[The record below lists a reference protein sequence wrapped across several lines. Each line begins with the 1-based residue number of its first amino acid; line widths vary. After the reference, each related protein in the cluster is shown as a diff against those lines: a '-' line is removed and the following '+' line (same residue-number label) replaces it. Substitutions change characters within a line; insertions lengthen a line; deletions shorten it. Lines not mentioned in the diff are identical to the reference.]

1 MYIVAES
8 VAHISPYWAS
18 KAASAAVFWPSTLV
32 DSSCAR
38 LTRLAAI
45 TGGGT
50 IAASAVSK
58 AVTAD
63 MA

>member
-1 MYIVAES
+1 MVAES
-8 VAHISPYWAS
+8 MDHMASYWAS
-18 KAASAAVFWPSTLV
+18 KAAICAAFWPSTLA
-32 DSSCAR
+32 DSSRAR

-50 IAASAVSK
+50 IVACAVSK
-58 AVTAD
+58 ADAAD